1 MITAHLPSGYVLA
14 KLTRA
19 PRQLMPFALLGAIL
33 PDFDMFWFHLV
44 DNRAFHHHK
53 YWVHAPGFWPPV
65 ALITLAIL
73 YRVIRPRVNFPVMQ
87 AACLFFGAIF
97 MHVVLDTFTGSIMWL
112 WPLNDTLY
120 EVVTVPARYDN
131 WVWSFILHWTF
142 GAELMIWAAAIYLY
156 FKPLPESSLDAI

>member
-14 KLTRA
+14 KLTRTS
-19 PRQLMPFALLGAIL
+19 RWLMAFPLLGAVL

-53 YWVHAPGFWPPV
+53 YWVHAPGFWLPI
-65 ALITLAIL
+65 ALITLSFL
-73 YRVIRPRVNFPVMQ
+73 YLVIRPRVRFPVMQ

-97 MHVVLDTFTGSIMWL
+97 LHIVLDTFTGSIMWL
-112 WPLNDTLY
+112 WPWDGTLY
-120 EVVTVPARYDN
+120 ELVEVPARYSN

-142 GAELMIWAAAIYLY
+142 AAELLIWAAALYLF
-156 FKPLPESSLDAI
+156 FKSPSESPSDAS